1 MVNLSFESRN
11 AVRFAQA
18 ERAGARV
25 GLSDGALAAFLGI
38 SPKTLGRRRQAGALE
53 PGEGLR
59 VEMLEQMT
67 RLAAEVLGDPER
79 ARRWLTGPLVGLG
92 NKAPLE
98 LLTSIGGYERVRN
111 SLLRQAY
118 GMF

>member
-1 MVNLSFESRN
+1 MSFSFESRN

-18 ERAGARV
+18 ERVGAKV

-38 SPKTLGRRRQAGALE
+38 SPKTYGRRRRAGALE
-53 PGEGLR
+53 PGESLR
-59 VEMLEQMT
+59 VEMLEQAV
-67 RLAAEVLGDPER
+67 RLATEVLGNAER
-79 ARRWLTGPLVGLG
+79 ARRWLTQPLVGLG
-92 NKAPLE
+92 GKAPLE